1 MSDHFA
7 NLSKLTLS
15 AGLQLKIVAEDK
27 VVDGRIADFLSEWD
41 TNKYV
46 YFTLYRLT
54 SQASAR
60 RYKSGECY
68 QYAKCVRGSIDST
81 DRGLHSCLSGKG
93 GIESRAH
100 QRRPLG
106 TSH

>member
-1 MSDHFA
+1 VSDHFA

-54 SQASAR
+54 
-60 RYKSGECY
+60 
-68 QYAKCVRGSIDST
+68 
-81 DRGLHSCLSGKG
+81 
-93 GIESRAH
+93 
-100 QRRPLG
+100 
-106 TSH
+106 